1 MRTRL
6 PLLVVPALLVFF
18 LPSCQVFKKKGV
30 DTSDPLAMDYPFDA
44 QGNYIEPKAKKLGSG
59 RQTPVV
65 ASVDVPPPLAPDTNY
80 TPIKDSGAPPPP
92 PVASVGEPTKPKPR
106 STAATPSKPKPKPQV
121 VTRYTVK
128 RGDTLSGIA
137 KTHGVSVPALRK
149 ANGISGDIIR
159 VGQQLRVPRGPGQAG
174 VARSGGSKT
183 TRGGGSA
190 SYTVKSGDSLSAIA
204 GRNHT
209 TVAKLKSANGLSSN
223 LIRPG
228 QKLKLP

>member
-18 LPSCQVFKKKGV
+18 LPSCQVFKKKEA

-44 QGNYIEPKAKKLGSG
+44 QGNYIEPKARKLGSG
-59 RQTPVV
+59 SRTPVV

-92 PVASVGEPTKPKPR
+92 PRVSSGSTSKPR
-106 STAATPSKPKPKPQV
+106 STASTTPKPKPKPPV

-137 KTHGVSVPALRK
+137 KAHGVSVPALRK
-149 ANGISGDIIR
+149 ANGISGDMIR
-159 VGQQLRVPRGPGQAG
+159 IGQQLRVPRGPGQAV

-183 TRGGGSA
+183 TRGGGSG
-190 SYTVKSGDSLSAIA
+190 SYIVKNGDSLSGIA
-204 GRNHT
+204 SRNHT
-209 TVAKLKSANGLSSN
+209 TVAKLKSVNGLSSD

>member
-6 PLLVVPALLVFF
+6 PLLALPALLGLL
-18 LPSCQVFKKKGV
+18 LPSCQVFQKKGV
-30 DTSDPLAMDYPFDA
+30 DTGDPLAMDYPFDA
-44 QGNYIEPKAKKLGSG
+44 EGNYIDSKAMKMGSG
-59 RQTPVV
+59 RQKPVV
-65 ASVDVPPPLAPDTNY
+65 ASLDVPPPLAPDSNY
-80 TPIKDSGAPPPP
+80 KPIKDTAPPPP
-92 PVASVGEPTKPKPR
+92 PVASISEPTKPKPR
-106 STAATPSKPKPKPQV
+106 STASTPSKPKPA

-149 ANGISGDIIR
+149 ANGISGDVIR
-159 VGQQLRVPRGPGQAG
+159 IGQQLRVPRGPGHAT

-183 TRGGGSA
+183 SRGGGSG

-204 GRNHT
+204 SRNHT
-209 TVAKLKSANGLSSN
+209 TVAKLKRANGLSSD